1 MKPVRRQKKSKIKST
16 IDRLRLS
23 VFCSNTATYAQVIDD
38 ASGKTIVNASSLKS
52 KNGSNIESAKKV
64 GTEIAK
70 AAIKAKVNKVVFD
83 RGNQL
88 YHGRVAAL
96 ANAAREEGLEF

>member
-1 MKPVRRQKKSKIKST
+1 MKPVRRQKKSNIKST
-16 IDRLRLS
+16 NDRLRLS

-38 ASGKTIVNASSLKS
+38 VSGKTLVNASSLKA
-52 KNGSNIESAKKV
+52 KNGSNRDSAKQV
-64 GTEIAK
+64 GSEIAK
-70 AAIKAKVNKVVFD
+70 AAIKANIKKVVFD

-96 ANAAREEGLEF
+96 ADAAREEGLEF

>member
-16 IDRLRLS
+16 NDRLRLS
-23 VFCSNTATYAQVIDD
+23 VFCSNTTTYAQVIDD
-38 ASGKTIVNASSLKS
+38 VSGKTIVNASSLKS
-52 KNGSNIESAKKV
+52 KNGSNLESAKKV

-96 ANAAREEGLEF
+96 ADAAREEGLEF

>member
-1 MKPVRRQKKSKIKST
+1 MKPIRRQKKSKIKSN
-16 IDRLRLS
+16 DERLRLS
-23 VFCSNTATYAQVIDD
+23 VFCSNSAIYAQVINDQT
-38 ASGKTIVNASSLKS
+38 GTTIVNASSLKF
-52 KNGSNIESAKKV
+52 KNGSNCESAKKV

-70 AAIKAKVNKVVFD
+70 AALNADIKKVIFD

-96 ANAAREEGLEF
+96 ADAARSEGLEF